1 MSILPSISMKMQEI
15 LQKEAKASAE
25 ENGLIQRRGG
35 KVTGENLAQTLIF
48 GWWQEPEASLDE
60 LCGMGAAVGLDISVQ
75 GLNQRW
81 NKRTADF
88 LAGLLSRMVSN
99 QVAGE
104 DVDQTVLNRFTHV
117 YLEDSSIVAL
127 SDELEEQWRGCG
139 GHGPDSAVKLQ
150 TRLELKR
157 GQLDG
162 PHLVDGRVHD
172 RLASEAHPTVEAGAL
187 RITDLGFWKL
197 SEWEQARSTESYWL
211 SRLKS
216 STHFFVKQQEWTAA
230 DWCYQ
235 LKGDE
240 FEVEILLGK
249 VAQVPVRLIGRRVPA
264 EVSAVRRRKL
274 KRAAQK
280 RGQTLSE
287 SRLALA
293 DWTLFVTNA
302 PVSLLSADEVFIL
315 YRCRWQIEL
324 LFKLWKSHGHIDKS
338 RSENAW
344 RQLCELYA
352 KLIAMLLQQWI
363 FSGAIWRFHNRSWVR
378 AARIVR
384 SHVIRL
390 AIAIQQ
396 PSSLS
401 DVLFSIRDILSK
413 GCRIN
418 KSLKQPRSFQLLLA
432 LES

>member
-1 MSILPSISMKMQEI
+1 MSMIPSISTKMREV
-15 LQKEAKASAE
+15 LQTEAKASAE
-25 ENGLIQRRGG
+25 ENGLIQRQGG
-35 KVTGENLAQTLIF
+35 KVTGENLAQTLVF
-48 GWWQEPEASLDE
+48 GWWQKPEASLDE

-88 LAGLLSRMVSN
+88 LAGLLTRMASN
-99 QVAGE
+99 QIAGE
-104 DVDQTVLNRFTHV
+104 AVEQAMLDRFTHV

-127 SDELEEQWRGCG
+127 ADELEEQWRGCG
-139 GHGPDSAVKLQ
+139 GNGPDSAVKLQ
-150 TRLELKR
+150 TRLELRR

-172 RLASEAHPTVEAGAL
+172 RLASEAHPTIEPGAL

-197 SEWEQARSTESYWL
+197 SDWEQATLTESYWL

-216 STHFFVKQQEWTAA
+216 STHFFVNQQEWTAA
-230 DWCYQ
+230 DWCHQ

-240 FEVEILLGK
+240 FEVDILLGK

-264 EVSAVRRRKL
+264 EVSAERRRKL
-274 KRAAQK
+274 KQTAYK
-280 RGQTLSE
+280 KGQTLSAA
-287 SRLALA
+287 RLALA

-302 PVSLLSADEVFIL
+302 PVSLLSVDDVFIL
-315 YRCRWQIEL
+315 YRLRWQIEL

-338 RSENAW
+338 RSDNAW

-352 KLIAMLLQQWI
+352 KLIAMLLQQWL
-363 FSGAIWRFHNRSWVR
+363 FAGSIWRFNNRSWVK

-384 SHVIRL
+384 SHVIRV
-390 AIAIQQ
+390 AIALQQ
-396 PSSLS
+396 PSSLP
-401 DVLFSIRDILSK
+401 DVLLSIRNILSK

-418 KSLKQPRSFQLLLA
+418 KSVKQPRSFQLLLA
-432 LES
+432 LDA